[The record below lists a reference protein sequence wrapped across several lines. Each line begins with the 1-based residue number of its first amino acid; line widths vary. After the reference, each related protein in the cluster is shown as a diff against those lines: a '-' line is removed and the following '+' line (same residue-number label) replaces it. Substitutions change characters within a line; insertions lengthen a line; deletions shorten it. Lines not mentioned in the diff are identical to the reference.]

1 MSDDPDLPEGWGTT
15 PGFRTFA
22 DDMADLQRENEQL
35 RAQVAALTVERDSWE
50 AKANEMSEWANALCE
65 DMERL
70 EVRIAAL
77 TARVEARDTIILWYL
92 DQPAE
97 KDGWDE
103 WKAWFDRRQP
113 TYAQTMSEIER

>member
-1 MSDDPDLPEGWGTT
+1 
-15 PGFRTFA
+15 
-22 DDMADLQRENEQL
+22 
-35 RAQVAALTVERDSWE
+35 
-50 AKANEMSEWANALCE
+50 
-65 DMERL
+65 
-70 EVRIAAL
+70 
-77 TARVEARDTIILWYL
+77 VEARDTIILWYL